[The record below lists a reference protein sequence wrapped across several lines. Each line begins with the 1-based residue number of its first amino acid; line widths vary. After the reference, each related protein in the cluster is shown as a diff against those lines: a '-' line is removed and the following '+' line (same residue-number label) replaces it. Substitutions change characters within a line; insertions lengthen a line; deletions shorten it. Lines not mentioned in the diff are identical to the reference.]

1 MLYTLV
7 YVLEDGVSEG
17 VPVEGGEVGQGSVRV
32 QPGGLCEFG
41 QHFYHAPRPE
51 AINYLLGS

>member
-1 MLYTLV
+1 M
-7 YVLEDGVSEG
+7 GEG
-17 VPVEGGEVGQGSVRV
+17 GPVEGGEVGQGSVRV

-51 AINYLLGS
+51 AFKYDALRRYLSDV